1 MRSVSVGAA
10 VEESSA
16 FLGVP
21 VEIDHHFYLF
31 LLMSVHDLILDEV
44 NLWIELF
51 RRGFPSPVEVS
62 SD

>member
-1 MRSVSVGAA
+1 MGSGSVGAT

-16 FLGVP
+16 FLSVA

-51 RRGFPSPVEVS
+51 RRGFPSSIEVS